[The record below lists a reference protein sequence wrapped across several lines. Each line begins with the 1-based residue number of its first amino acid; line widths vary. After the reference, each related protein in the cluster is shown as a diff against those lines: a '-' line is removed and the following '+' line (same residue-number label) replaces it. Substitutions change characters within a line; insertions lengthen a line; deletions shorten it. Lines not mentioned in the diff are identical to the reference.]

1 LLVLSVSES
10 VKGTRMEKLTQ
21 PARLVLLRA
30 HQAAEYENAEEIN
43 LGHLFWG
50 LAQDEG
56 VIGRV
61 LRDHGFVAD
70 PLQGKPQVLAHPE
83 ISTELEEILEAATRE
98 VHGTEKLIDSV
109 HLLRAALKLENIDV
123 FLQQYGANSAQLS
136 YILEGALQDYLF
148 LPKLPVLADIPSQP
162 PQPETPIQLSAATMQ
177 LVVDLTELAEK
188 GLIDPII
195 GRAVETKR
203 LIQILARRMKNNPV
217 LIGEAGV
224 GKTAIVEGLVQR
236 IVAGKV
242 PATLRGKRVLRVDV
256 GSLIAGAGMRGQFEE
271 RLKRLIEDV
280 KQAKAIIFIDEIH
293 LLVGAGGEG
302 LDAANILKPA
312 LSRGEVQVI
321 GATTMDEYRRRIEK
335 DAALERRF
343 QPIIVKEPSID
354 ETIEIL
360 RGIAPAYEKHHRLKY
375 TDDALVSAAKLAAQ
389 YISGRFLPDKAIDL
403 IDEAASYVRNEQS
416 ADGQVVHHCNHNGVL
431 KRCDCEQKQY
441 QLEVNVNDIAQVV
454 SMWTGVPVMQLA
466 QEESERLL
474 HMEEHLGTFIIGQPE
489 AIKMLAQAIRRSRV
503 GLKDPRRP
511 IGSFIFL
518 GPTGVGKTE
527 LTKVLARF
535 MFGSEKM
542 LIQLD
547 MSEFTERHTSAR
559 LVGAPPG
566 YIGYDDAGQLTE
578 AVRRHPYSIIVFD
591 EIEKAHPEVHNMLL
605 QIMEEGHLSDA
616 RGRMVDFKNCIII
629 MTSNI
634 GADVIKRQVS
644 IGFSL
649 KQDDAHEE
657 KLAHDEMERKLL
669 EQLKKVFQPEFI
681 NRVDATVV
689 FRALNKSDIKEIVW
703 LELNK
708 VLQRLEEHGIT
719 LKITPK
725 AFEKLAELGFNPEMG
740 ARPVRRVIQKEI
752 EDRLSEALLG
762 ELKDSKDVMVDVED
776 EQIVVKQN
784 GKLYVPQIEYVYHKK
799 EN

>member
-1 LLVLSVSES
+1 
-10 VKGTRMEKLTQ
+10 MEKLTQ